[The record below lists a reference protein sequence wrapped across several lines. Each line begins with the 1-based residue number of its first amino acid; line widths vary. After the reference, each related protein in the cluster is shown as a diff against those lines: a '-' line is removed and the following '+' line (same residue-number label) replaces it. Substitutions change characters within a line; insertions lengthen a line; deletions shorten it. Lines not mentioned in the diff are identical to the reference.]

1 LDPVLIRPAEPA
13 DLEAVCTITQ
23 LAPEVAQ
30 WSGRAVED
38 FLGAGGEVR
47 VATGRGGVLGFLA
60 SRRAGDEI
68 EILNLAVLPQ
78 FRRQGLGRQLVDAA
92 LLEARERGAKSAH
105 LEVRSSNQQAI
116 GFYSVCGFR
125 VSGRR
130 KRYYRD
136 PVEDALLMEHSLG
149 CP

>member
-1 LDPVLIRPAEPA
+1 M
-13 DLEAVCTITQ
+13 
-23 LAPEVAQ
+23 
-30 WSGRAVED
+30 
-38 FLGAGGEVR
+38 
-47 VATGRGGVLGFLA
+47 ATGRGGVLGFLA

-78 FRRQGLGRQLVDAA
+78 FRRQGLGRQLVEAA

-125 VSGRR
+125 ASGQR

-136 PVEDALLMEHSLG
+136 PVEDAVLMKRNLG